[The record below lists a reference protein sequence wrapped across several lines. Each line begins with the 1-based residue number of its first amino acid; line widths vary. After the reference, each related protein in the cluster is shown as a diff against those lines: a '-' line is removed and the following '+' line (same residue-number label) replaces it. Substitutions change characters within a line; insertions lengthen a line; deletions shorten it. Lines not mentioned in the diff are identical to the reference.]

1 MSINKK
7 EDISYLVGILLI
19 ISDVSASY
27 KTGTVGCDKL
37 VINQIIRGY
46 IVNGRGN
53 FETLEK
59 NYDDLLNRVNN
70 FIYAEFLK
78 TDALQ
83 QRWIS
88 EPYILSKMQ
97 SFRAIYSYLIKNY
110 LSIVNNARWE
120 EMSSKSLTKSEQK
133 IAEILEKQR
142 LKEQRLKEQGLKGL
156 QGGKKSKKQPKK
168 EILGKII
175 CIHKIPGDRKEYV
188 KHKGKLITIK
198 KYKELI
204 KVKSEK

>member
-1 MSINKK
+1 M
-7 EDISYLVGILLI
+7 
-19 ISDVSASY
+19 
-27 KTGTVGCDKL
+27 
-37 VINQIIRGY
+37 INQIIRGY

-59 NYDDLLNRVNN
+59 NYDDLLNRVNTY
-70 FIYAEFLK
+70 IDTELSE

-83 QRWIS
+83 RKTVSI
-88 EPYILSKMQ
+88 PYISGNMK
-97 SFRAIYSYLIKNY
+97 SFRDIYNYLIKNF
-110 LSIVNNARWE
+110 LDIINSAKWNEMVAARAN
-120 EMSSKSLTKSEQK
+120 
-133 IAEILEKQR
+133 IAGISRQPR
-142 LKEQRLKEQGLKGL
+142 RL

-198 KYKELI
+198 KYKELM
-204 KVKSEK
+204 KVKF

>member
-1 MSINKK
+1 MYINKK

-27 KTGTVGCDKL
+27 KTGTVECDKL
-37 VINQIIRGY
+37 IINQIIRTY
-46 IVNGRGN
+46 IVSGHGD
-53 FETLEK
+53 FDALER
-59 NYDDLLNRVNN
+59 NYDELLKRVNN
-70 FIYAEFLK
+70 YIY
-78 TDALQ
+78 TQLQ
-83 QRWIS
+83 RERRMQKES
-88 EPYILSKMQ
+88 DMQ
-97 SFRAIYSYLIKNY
+97 SFRAIYDYLIKNY
-110 LSIVNNARWE
+110 LHIVNLAKWDDT
-120 EMSSKSLTKSEQK
+120 MSSSSNSLSAKELK
-133 IAEILEKQR
+133 IAKLLKQ
-142 LKEQRLKEQGLKGL
+142 

-175 CIHKIPGDRKEYV
+175 CIHKIPNDRKEYV

>member
-27 KTGTVGCDKL
+27 KTGTVECDKL
-37 VINQIIRGY
+37 IINQIIRTY
-46 IVNGRGN
+46 IISGRGN
-53 FETLEK
+53 FNALER
-59 NYDDLLNRVNN
+59 NYDELLKRVNN
-70 FIYAEFLK
+70 YIY
-78 TDALQ
+78 TQLQ
-83 QRWIS
+83 REIIMPKES
-88 EPYILSKMQ
+88 DMQ
-97 SFRAIYSYLIKNY
+97 SFRAIYNYLIKNY
-110 LSIVNNARWE
+110 LHIVNLAKWDDT
-120 EMSSKSLTKSEQK
+120 MSSSSNSLSAKELK
-133 IAEILEKQR
+133 IAKLLKQ
-142 LKEQRLKEQGLKGL
+142 QRQ

-175 CIHKIPGDRKEYV
+175 CIHKIPNDRKEYV

>member
-1 MSINKK
+1 M
-7 EDISYLVGILLI
+7 
-19 ISDVSASY
+19 
-27 KTGTVGCDKL
+27 
-37 VINQIIRGY
+37 INQIIRGY

-59 NYDDLLNRVNN
+59 NYDDLLNRVNTY
-70 FIYAEFLK
+70 IDTELSE

-83 QRWIS
+83 RKTVSI
-88 EPYILSKMQ
+88 PYISGNMK
-97 SFRAIYSYLIKNY
+97 SFRDIYNYLIKNF
-110 LSIVNNARWE
+110 LDIINSAKWNEMVAARAN
-120 EMSSKSLTKSEQK
+120 
-133 IAEILEKQR
+133 IAGISRQPR
-142 LKEQRLKEQGLKGL
+142 LL

-198 KYKELI
+198 KYKELM
-204 KVKSEK
+204 KVKF